1 MNFLELVNK
10 RLDKEKLSF
19 ITCGSVDDG
28 KSTLIGRLL
37 NDSKS
42 LKEDV
47 ISQSLV
53 ESKKFGTQGNKLD
66 FALLV
71 DGLQAEREQGITI
84 DVAYR
89 YFETSFRKF
98 IAIDCPGHEQYTR
111 NMITGASNADI
122 AVILVDAK
130 KGILEQTKRHS
141 KIIELMGIDNIILLV
156 NKMDLIHFNEQKF
169 NNIQSDYLKLINKK
183 NKLEITSIPISALK
197 GDDVF
202 HKSKTMLWY
211 KGKTFIDVLNKIKF
225 SKKTTLEDFI
235 FPVQWVNRPN
245 SSFRGYSGKVIS
257 GHASIGDTIYCCRT
271 KQYSKITKILTPQKD
286 EKSCYL
292 DQSIS
297 LCIEKELDISRG
309 DILVSEKNILNLTD
323 QFACNIMWFDEQ
335 ELIPEREYTFLLST
349 TETIAKITKLEYQV
363 DINSDKKLAT
373 KTLKQNQIGY
383 CKVTINKPIV
393 AHDYKTN
400 KNLGSFIL
408 IDRIT
413 NNTVGAGTIVFS
425 LRRSEN
431 LFWQNHKINKKIRSE
446 NKNQKS
452 CIIWFTGLSGS
463 GKSTIADKL
472 EQKLNFQG
480 KHTYILDGDNIRHGL
495 NKDLGFTDEARVE
508 NIRRVA
514 EVGKLMVDAGLI
526 TIVAFISPFNQERM
540 MARRLF
546 KKEEFFEVF
555 IDTPLEVCK
564 KRDPKGLYKK
574 ALAGKIKNFTGIDSK
589 YEKPK
594 NAELRLKGDRFS
606 PNELSDQIMDF
617 LSDKI

>member
-1 MNFLELVNK
+1 M
-10 RLDKEKLSF
+10 
-19 ITCGSVDDG
+19 
-28 KSTLIGRLL
+28 IG
-37 NDSKS
+37 
-42 LKEDV
+42 
-47 ISQSLV
+47 IS
-53 ESKKFGTQGNKLD
+53 
-66 FALLV
+66 
-71 DGLQAEREQGITI
+71 
-84 DVAYR
+84 
-89 YFETSFRKF
+89 
-98 IAIDCPGHEQYTR
+98 
-111 NMITGASNADI
+111 
-122 AVILVDAK
+122 
-130 KGILEQTKRHS
+130 
-141 KIIELMGIDNIILLV
+141 
-156 NKMDLIHFNEQKF
+156 
-169 NNIQSDYLKLINKK
+169 LINE
-183 NKLEITSIPISALK
+183 N
-197 GDDVF
+197 
-202 HKSKTMLWY
+202 
-211 KGKTFIDVLNKIKF
+211 N
-225 SKKTTLEDFI
+225 
-235 FPVQWVNRPN
+235 
-245 SSFRGYSGKVIS
+245 
-257 GHASIGDTIYCCRT
+257 
-271 KQYSKITKILTPQKD
+271 
-286 EKSCYL
+286 
-292 DQSIS
+292 
-297 LCIEKELDISRG
+297 
-309 DILVSEKNILNLTD
+309 
-323 QFACNIMWFDEQ
+323 
-335 ELIPEREYTFLLST
+335 
-349 TETIAKITKLEYQV
+349 
-363 DINSDKKLAT
+363 
-373 KTLKQNQIGY
+373 
-383 CKVTINKPIV
+383 
-393 AHDYKTN
+393 YKTN

-413 NNTVGAGTIVFS
+413 NNTVGAGTIIFS

-555 IDTPLEVCK
+555 VDTPLEVCK

-594 NAELRLKGDRFS
+594 NAELRLKGDKFS

>member
-10 RLDKEKLSF
+10 RLNKEKLNF

-141 KIIELMGIDNIILLV
+141 KIIELMGIDKIILLV

-183 NKLEITSIPISALK
+183 NKLEITSIPISALN
-197 GDDVF
+197 GDNVF

-286 EKSCYL
+286 KKSCYS

-297 LCIEKELDISRG
+297 LCIDKELDISRG

-393 AHDYKTN
+393 ALDYKTN

-413 NNTVGAGTIVFS
+413 NNTVGAGTIIFS

-472 EQKLNFQG
+472 EQKLNSQG

-617 LSDKI
+617 LSNKI